1 MGPHSKARGPRR
13 VIPLLSVLPL
23 PLSAAENREDILKT
37 NARAL
42 PPDEPC
48 SRSMHVKMH
57 KRKQPVGCVAETG
70 DRWDIPLTPFGN
82 LQLDSG
88 SAIPSW
94 GGPLP
99 IPITNLDRR
108 RYAWPLRACL
118 RGSLKP
124 SLRPLLWQVALETW
138 TSSSTLELGACCVS
152 AHDNP
157 VVL

>member
-1 MGPHSKARGPRR
+1 MRR
-13 VIPLLSVLPL
+13 RDGRPL
-23 PLSAAENREDILKT
+23 
-37 NARAL
+37 
-42 PPDEPC
+42 
-48 SRSMHVKMH
+48 
-57 KRKQPVGCVAETG
+57 
-70 DRWDIPLTPFGN
+70 DIPLAPFGN

-138 TSSSTLELGACCVS
+138 TSSSTLESLGLVAFQPTTTLSCYSSPVIRERCVCWVASPSELWLKSS
-152 AHDNP
+152 AKLGSNGDGI
-157 VVL
+157 